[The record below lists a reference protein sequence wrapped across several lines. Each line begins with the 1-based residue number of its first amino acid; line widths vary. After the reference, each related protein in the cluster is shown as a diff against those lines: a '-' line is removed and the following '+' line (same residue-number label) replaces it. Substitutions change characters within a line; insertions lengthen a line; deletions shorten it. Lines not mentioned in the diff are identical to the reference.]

1 MYELNNIK
9 FTIETPTGE
18 VKLAPMAFRL
28 VALLQSLRDAEGN
41 HLIISH
47 AEARAKVG
55 SGNRQYFDSIVKSL
69 IQKGIPIKSFS
80 EGLIWGEGLKM
91 FQESEVESEK
101 N

>member
-9 FTIETPTGE
+9 FTIEIPSGE
-18 VKLAPMAFRL
+18 LKLAPTAFRL
-28 VALLQSLRDAEGN
+28 VALLQSLQDAQGN

-47 AEARAKVG
+47 SEAREKVG
-55 SGNRQYFDSIVKSL
+55 SDNRQYFDWIVKGL

-91 FQESEVESEK
+91 FQESEV
-101 N
+101 NDGR